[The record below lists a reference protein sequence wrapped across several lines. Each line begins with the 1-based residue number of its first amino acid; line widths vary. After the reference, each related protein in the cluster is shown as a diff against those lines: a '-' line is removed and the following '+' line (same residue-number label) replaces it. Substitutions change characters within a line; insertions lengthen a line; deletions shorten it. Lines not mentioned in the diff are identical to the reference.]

1 MPADA
6 ILLARPDGAPEAYLL
21 DARSAGVDESGLR
34 AWARSFTERAGAP
47 HVTRS
52 YRHPFALVSWHHDA
66 VGIDIERLEPCDAE
80 FAQSICTPEEITEW
94 ARLRNPQAHTS
105 SMWSS
110 KEALAKA
117 LGEPL
122 SYDPRRLAAPMFWPQ
137 GRAGCWR
144 AANLPVN
151 ADHVAW
157 LCWRSALASA
167 ARDVDSLA
175 D

>member
-1 MPADA
+1 MRADP
-6 ILLARPDGAPEAYLL
+6 IVLARPAGAPEAYLL
-21 DARSAGVDESGLR
+21 DARTAGVDESGLR
-34 AWARSFTERAGAP
+34 DWARSFTDEAGAR

-66 VGIDIERLEPCDAE
+66 VGIDIERLEPCDAA
-80 FAQSICTPEEITEW
+80 FAQSICTPEEIAEW
-94 ARLRNPQAHTS
+94 TTSRDPVAHAC

-117 LGEPL
+117 LGDPL
-122 SYDPRRLAAPMFWPQ
+122 SYDPRRLGAPMFWQQ

-157 LCWRSALASA
+157 LCWRSARAQCSA
-167 ARDVDSLA
+167 GR
-175 D
+175 

>member
-1 MPADA
+1 MPADPV
-6 ILLARPDGAPEAYLL
+6 LLARPEGAPEAYLL

-34 AWARSFTERAGAP
+34 DWARTFTDEAGAP

-52 YRHPFALVSWHHDA
+52 YRHPYALVSWHHEA
-66 VGIDIERLEPCDAE
+66 VGIDIERLEPCDAA
-80 FAQSICTPEEITEW
+80 FARSICTPEEIAEW
-94 ARLRNPQAHTS
+94 TTSRHPDAHTT

-117 LGEPL
+117 LGDPL
-122 SYDPRRLAAPMFWPQ
+122 SYDPRRVGAPIFWPR

-157 LCWRSALASA
+157 LCWRSARAQRTA
-167 ARDVDSLA
+167 GR
-175 D
+175 

>member
-1 MPADA
+1 MRADP

-21 DARSAGVDESGLR
+21 DARFVGFDESGLR
-34 AWARSFTERAGAP
+34 EWARSFTDEAGAP

-66 VGIDIERLEPCDAE
+66 VGIDIERLEPCNAA
-80 FAQSICTPEEITEW
+80 FVQSICTPEEIADRVTSP
-94 ARLRNPQAHTS
+94 NVDAHTS

-117 LGEPL
+117 LGDPL
-122 SYDPRRLAAPMFWPQ
+122 SYDPRRLATPMFWPQ

-157 LCWRSALASA
+157 LCWRSARAQPSVG
-167 ARDVDSLA
+167 R
-175 D
+175 